1 MKLHRIG
8 LVIIL
13 ITSSSVWVWGQNYSQ
28 PTRMPGGTGPQR
40 ASLSQDVA
48 LLKEQLGEM
57 RFEVERLLRENEALA
72 LRMNKIEAQ
81 SSSAVSD
88 VVFRQELSSLRAEF
102 NRLSKSQRE
111 ELASQISQQIR
122 ALAKEIE
129 KQPVPTT
136 ASSVPSSRI
145 VTEFDDTVYPKS
157 GIFYV
162 VKSGDT
168 LSKIATSV
176 GSRISYIIHANK
188 IPDPDRL
195 QVGHELFIPID
206 NPN

>member
-1 MKLHRIG
+1 MKRKHIG
-8 LVIIL
+8 LL
-13 ITSSSVWVWGQNYSQ
+13 IFLLSAFGMSMFGQNFSQ

-40 ASLSQDVA
+40 ASLTQDVA

-57 RFEVERLLRENEALA
+57 RFEVERLLRENEALT

-88 VVFRQELSSLRAEF
+88 VVFLQELASLRAEF
-102 NRLSKSQRE
+102 NRLNKAQRE
-111 ELASQISQQIR
+111 ELLEQISKQIR

-129 KQPVPTT
+129 RQPVP
-136 ASSVPSSRI
+136 ASRPAVQDKPI
-145 VTEFDDTVYPKS
+145 VFDDTIYPKS

-168 LSKIATSV
+168 LSKIASSV
-176 GSRISYIIHANK
+176 GSQVSYIIHANK
-188 IPDPDRL
+188 IPDPNRL
-195 QVGHELFIPID
+195 QVGRELFIPID

>member
-1 MKLHRIG
+1 MKRKHIG
-8 LVIIL
+8 LL
-13 ITSSSVWVWGQNYSQ
+13 IFLLSAFGMSMFGQNFSQ
-28 PTRMPGGTGPQR
+28 PTRMPVGTGPQR
-40 ASLSQDVA
+40 ASLTQDVA

-57 RFEVERLLRENEALA
+57 RFEVERLLRENEALT

-88 VVFRQELSSLRAEF
+88 VVFRQELASLRAEF
-102 NRLSKSQRE
+102 NRLNKAQRE
-111 ELASQISQQIR
+111 ELLEQISKQIR

-129 KQPVPTT
+129 RQPVP
-136 ASSVPSSRI
+136 ASRPAVQDKPI
-145 VTEFDDTVYPKS
+145 VFDDTIYPKS

-168 LSKIATSV
+168 LSKIASSV
-176 GSRISYIIHANK
+176 GSQVSYIIHANK
-188 IPDPDRL
+188 IPDPNRL
-195 QVGHELFIPID
+195 QVGRELFIPID

>member
-1 MKLHRIG
+1 MKRKHIG
-8 LVIIL
+8 LL
-13 ITSSSVWVWGQNYSQ
+13 IFLLSAFCMSMFGQIFSQ

-40 ASLSQDVA
+40 ASLTQDVA

-57 RFEVERLLRENEALA
+57 RFEVERLLRENEALT

-88 VVFRQELSSLRAEF
+88 VVFRQELASLRAEF
-102 NRLSKSQRE
+102 NRLNKAQRE
-111 ELASQISQQIR
+111 ELLEQISKQIR

-129 KQPVPTT
+129 RQPVP
-136 ASSVPSSRI
+136 ASRPAVQDKPI
-145 VTEFDDTVYPKS
+145 VFDDTIYPKS

-168 LSKIATSV
+168 LSKIASSV
-176 GSRISYIIHANK
+176 GSQVSYIIHANK
-188 IPDPDRL
+188 IPDPNRL
-195 QVGHELFIPID
+195 QVGRELFIPID

>member
-1 MKLHRIG
+1 MKRKHIG
-8 LVIIL
+8 LL
-13 ITSSSVWVWGQNYSQ
+13 IFLLSAFGMSMFGQNFSQ

-40 ASLSQDVA
+40 ASLTQDVA

-57 RFEVERLLRENEALA
+57 RFEVERLLRENEALT

-88 VVFRQELSSLRAEF
+88 VVFRQELASLRAEF
-102 NRLSKSQRE
+102 NRLNKAQRE
-111 ELASQISQQIR
+111 ELLEQISKQIR

-129 KQPVPTT
+129 RQPVP
-136 ASSVPSSRI
+136 ASRPAVQDKPI
-145 VTEFDDTVYPKS
+145 VFDDTIYPKS

-168 LSKIATSV
+168 LSKIASSV
-176 GSRISYIIHANK
+176 GSQVSYIIHANK
-188 IPDPDRL
+188 IPDPNRL
-195 QVGHELFIPID
+195 QVGRELFIPID